1 MAVKKSAEAVNE
13 ALKPVEAA
21 ITSGKEQFES
31 FAKAG
36 AEAAKKGYEQAVAM
50 TKEQVEK
57 VSEAVFKGYDQFS
70 TMNKDTL
77 EAVVASGNIV
87 AKGVEG
93 FSKEVFALAQS
104 SFETS
109 MNAAKAFMGVKT
121 MREAIDLQA
130 DLSRSQFD
138 KLMADSTKLAEM
150 SVKVA
155 NEAFQPIQARV
166 NVAIEKMLKPV
177 AA

>member
-1 MAVKKSAEAVNE
+1 MAVKKSADAVTE

-21 ITSGKEQFES
+21 VQSGKDQMES

-36 AEAAKKGYEQAVAM
+36 AEAAKKGYEQAVAI

-57 VSEAVFKGYDQFS
+57 VSEAVFKGYDQLS
-70 TMNKDTL
+70 TMNKDNL

-93 FSKEVFALAQS
+93 FSKEVMALAQS

-109 MNAAKAFMGVKT
+109 MAAAKAFMGIKT
-121 MREAIDLQA
+121 LREAIDLQA
-130 DLSRSQFD
+130 DLSRTQFD

>member
-1 MAVKKSAEAVNE
+1 MAMKKSAEAVNE

-21 ITSGKEQFES
+21 VFAGKESLES
-31 FAKAG
+31 AVKAG
-36 AEAAKKGYEQAVAM
+36 TDAAQKGYEQAVSM

-57 VSEAVFKGYDQFS
+57 VSEAVFKGYDQFAAAS
-70 TMNKDTL
+70 KDNL

-93 FSKEVFALAQS
+93 LSKEVFALAQS
-104 SFETS
+104 SFEAS
-109 MNAAKAFMGVKT
+109 LNATKALFGVKSL
-121 MREAIDLQA
+121 REAIDLQA
-130 DLSRSQFD
+130 ELSRSQFD
-138 KLMADSTKLAEM
+138 KLTADSAKLAEL

-166 NVAIEKMLKPV
+166 NQAVEKMMKPI

>member
-21 ITSGKEQFES
+21 VFAGKEQMET

-57 VSEAVFKGYDQFS
+57 ASEAVFKGYDQLS
-70 TMNKDTL
+70 TLNKDNL

-93 FSKEVFALAQS
+93 FSKEVFAL
-104 SFETS
+104 TS

-121 MREAIDLQA
+121 LREAIDLQA

-138 KLMADSTKLAEM
+138 RLMADSTKLAEM